1 MATVAPA
8 SSIDQRIQATAGCSV
23 CSGAAPIF
31 GSRASR
37 RRPKEGRA
45 PFARTAVVT
54 SAYDV
59 GAIADAGFR
68 DHDPWR
74 CRIDLDLPPKVR
86 DMDAK
91 VLLRTAE
98 LATPD
103 GVEDL
108 LVGEGAAARADERT
122 ENLPFDRCEMNLPA
136 VALDAAC
143 HGIDTEPVNCHW
155 RGRRRRA
162 GSCAPEL
169 RPRPPRPLAPA
180 RREKHI
186 DLIGP
191 WIDEIETHAPVRRL
205 ADRCRNRTVRD
216 IPARRQY
223 HRVRRPPERAIPH
236 EQVTVEPIARAVGV
250 CLVHT

>member
-1 MATVAPA
+1 SINTNATTASVKPRLRPLLALAPSTMSKYKRTTWAWSMWPRTEYMATVAPA

-31 GSRASR
+31 GSRAR
-37 RRPKEGRA
+37 TRRPRKGRA

-98 LATPD
+98 LATPH

-108 LVGEGAAARADERT
+108 LVGEGAATRADERT

-136 VALDAAC
+136 VAVDAAC
-143 HGIDTEPVNCHW
+143 DGIDT
-155 RGRRRRA
+155 G
-162 GSCAPEL
+162 
-169 RPRPPRPLAPA
+169 
-180 RREKHI
+180 
-186 DLIGP
+186 
-191 WIDEIETHAPVRRL
+191 
-205 ADRCRNRTVRD
+205 
-216 IPARRQY
+216 
-223 HRVRRPPERAIPH
+223 
-236 EQVTVEPIARAVGV
+236 
-250 CLVHT
+250 

>member
-1 MATVAPA
+1 MSKYKRTTWAWSMWPRTEYMATVAPA

-31 GSRASR
+31 GSRAR
-37 RRPKEGRA
+37 TRRPREGRA

-68 DHDPWR
+68 DHDPRR

-98 LATPD
+98 LATPH

-122 ENLPFDRCEMNLPA
+122 ENLPFDRCEMKDRKSTRLNSSHVSISYA
-136 VALDAAC
+136 VFC
-143 HGIDTEPVNCHW
+143 
-155 RGRRRRA
+155 
-162 GSCAPEL
+162 
-169 RPRPPRPLAPA
+169 
-180 RREKHI
+180 
-186 DLIGP
+186 
-191 WIDEIETHAPVRRL
+191 
-205 ADRCRNRTVRD
+205 
-216 IPARRQY
+216 
-223 HRVRRPPERAIPH
+223 
-236 EQVTVEPIARAVGV
+236 
-250 CLVHT
+250 